1 MNIQTDPGWASKALV
16 KYQAL
21 ILDDLNNR
29 LAAVNRQ
36 FVTEFCDC
44 IDLGPRLSIGE
55 ALLCYPSVDRG
66 EPHAGGCHDYRP
78 GWV

>member
-1 MNIQTDPGWASKALV
+1 MNIQTDPGWASKALG

-36 FVTEFCDC
+36 FVTEFCDW

-55 ALLCYPSVDRG
+55 ALLLPIR
-66 EPHAGGCHDYRP
+66 
-78 GWV
+78 